1 MIVCD
6 HAALWHPERRRLD
19 RSWSAPSLQQDDAI
33 ACPEWTEYRKKNG
46 LDPLGMQTGSI
57 NIYQRLL
64 PGVSNVTLRI
74 RYYGLLARTYAREIG
89 NTDPIHW
96 QRFVRRAEALYAL
109 IAQNKGN
116 ENGVAG
122 VDWASRTLKQA
133 ANGKPIDFAA
143 DSEPPISNQY
153 LKKSYLQQAWGAYGA
168 AYGSQLFEIGILAQA
183 GGHAIPVPGDE
194 IGERAA
200 DAFAEGLSGLAA
212 PFLAA
217 IRDAAVSRSALDKLA
232 PITPSGIPEISGERS
247 CYEDILFARG
257 GIARPADVERRRS
270 LRLLLA
276 VAKLHSGLPAA
287 ADTRW
292 MLYAGC
298 DPGDHPLQLPSD
310 ELTAQRWRWWVY
322 QANDLLH
329 VCYEALLRYS
339 LDVLGETPAGIA
351 LSRLIGECGKAGQC
365 RREQGRQ
372 LERIQAG
379 PPRPA
384 KLPAARRQVRRVL
397 SPARADAKDAAG

>member
-1 MIVCD
+1 M
-6 HAALWHPERRRLD
+6 
-19 RSWSAPSLQQDDAI
+19 QQDDAI

-310 ELTAQRWRWWVY
+310 ELTA
-322 QANDLLH
+322 
-329 VCYEALLRYS
+329 
-339 LDVLGETPAGIA
+339 
-351 LSRLIGECGKAGQC
+351 
-365 RREQGRQ
+365 
-372 LERIQAG
+372 
-379 PPRPA
+379 A